1 MKKEKLTSTLA
12 IILLTS
18 FYSNVVWAAEDTGFS
33 VSIWPFVL
41 LGIVLLVF
49 RKKIIAEAT
58 VSAAESDADSHKTEK
73 VVESEAESQSEATV
87 AVSTPATPVADDITD
102 LTQHVEQ
109 CQGTTAKGTR
119 CSRTANLEPI
129 VVKVENKQ
137 YRFLTCK
144 QHNNEGFIP
153 FHFR

>member
-1 MKKEKLTSTLA
+1 MRKEKLLTTLP
-12 IILLTS
+12 IILSTI
-18 FYSNVVWAAEDTGFS
+18 FYSNIVWAAEDVAFK

-41 LGIVLLVF
+41 LGVVLVLF
-49 RKKIIAEAT
+49 RKKIIAE
-58 VSAAESDADSHKTEK
+58 S
-73 VVESEAESQSEATV
+73 TV
-87 AVSTPATPVADDITD
+87 AASEESAHEAPKTAVAKPEAASKPADAPVAPASDDITD

-144 QHNNEGFIP
+144 QHNNKGFIP

>member
-1 MKKEKLTSTLA
+1 MKKEKILTPLT
-12 IILLTS
+12 IILSTTFFS
-18 FYSNVVWAAEDTGFS
+18 DAAWAAEDAAFK

-41 LGIVLLVF
+41 LAIVLFVF
-49 RKKIIAEAT
+49 RKKIIAEST
-58 VSAAESDADSHKTEK
+58 VPASESKAHATEK
-73 VVESEAESQSEATV
+73 TMETRRETK
-87 AVSTPATPVADDITD
+87 PATTGETATSASDEVTD

-109 CQGTTAKGTR
+109 CQGTTAKGAR